1 MKWCARFSKTRS
13 IFGDMNIVIIDG
25 EWRIARRQ
33 LEDIHVVAVTNGQSY
48 SGFVGREHLVVG
60 HSVKK

>member
-1 MKWCARFSKTRS
+1 
-13 IFGDMNIVIIDG
+13 MNIVIIDG
-25 EWRIARRQ
+25 DWRIARRQ